1 MKHLGN
7 ISKINV
13 AEAEAV
19 DVVIGGSPCQDLSI
33 AGKRAG
39 LDGAR
44 SGLFMEQI
52 RICREMRERDRAAG
66 RAGIDVRPRFCV
78 WENVPG
84 ALSSNDGEDFR
95 IVLEEF
101 CKVADPSATV
111 PRPPKGKWKSAG
123 CIVGDGYSVAWRIMD
138 ARYYG
143 VPQRRR
149 RISLVADFAGGCAPQ
164 ILFDEQGMC
173 WNLETSQK
181 AWQGITGHAAGSV
194 GGSGCDWGCKCLNPE
209 DPQTKRIFETEGVF
223 HTLCAGE
230 RSGGT
235 ADGVCYSIE
244 GNTVDRESNKNGKG
258 FSEDVSVT
266 LNTQDKH
273 AVAYQVEAF
282 GETGQG
288 YWQNGVQTI
297 RAEGENGP
305 SRPTNLVCF
314 HCQPDPIS
322 SDDVSQRL
330 GGQAQASSGIC
341 YMCYPLNEQIV
352 TRHKALGERTG
363 MGVGKNGDPAFTL
376 QAAHPHM
383 VCYPSVTG
391 SLCARADSSPCVDRG
406 QPFVVEKCGCF
417 MGGQGSAAGGI
428 GYSEQEAPTLKS
440 VMSGGNTVPEVVY
453 DARGNGDG
461 KTVCTITGDHCDR
474 ITDYTPLVLATA
486 QGGAEVG
493 KNESPC
499 LMAGHERPIVSAI
512 DCINM
517 KQVGD
522 VSGTLC
528 AKKAGYSLNYQ
539 NPVVYTAKMRR
550 KYIVRRL
557 TPMEC
562 SRLQGLPDDFAD
574 VPAYEDVSDD
584 ELDFWREVW
593 AEWAEINGKKPK
605 TDNQIRKWLQAPV
618 SESNQYQIYGNG
630 IALPQWVWVLGR
642 ISEKLG
648 KDHPTM
654 ASLFDGSGSFPLIW
668 EAINGKGTAVWS
680 SEVNPEAVR
689 VSRYRI
695 GGDAS
700 C

>member
-13 AEAEAV
+13 AETEAV

-78 WENVPG
+78 WKNVPG

-181 AWQGITGHAAGSV
+181 TWQGITGHAAGSV

-209 DPQTKRIFETEGVF
+209 DP
-223 HTLCAGE
+223 
-230 RSGGT
+230 
-235 ADGVCYSIE
+235 
-244 GNTVDRESNKNGKG
+244 
-258 FSEDVSVT
+258 
-266 LNTQDKH
+266 
-273 AVAYQVEAF
+273 
-282 GETGQG
+282 
-288 YWQNGVQTI
+288 
-297 RAEGENGP
+297 
-305 SRPTNLVCF
+305 
-314 HCQPDPIS
+314 IS
-322 SDDVSQRL
+322 SDDVRQCL
-330 GGQAQASSGIC
+330 GGQAQASSGVC

-486 QGGAEVG
+486 QGRAEVG

-539 NPVVYTAKMRR
+539 NPVVYTAKTRR

-557 TPMEC
+557 TPLEC
-562 SRLQGLPDDFAD
+562 SRLQGLPDDFAN
-574 VPAYEDVSDD
+574 VPAHEDVSDS

-593 AEWAEINGKKPK
+593 AEWAEINEKNPK
-605 TDNQIRKWLQAPV
+605 TDKQIRKWLQAPI

-648 KDHPTM
+648 KDNPTM

>member
-95 IVLEEF
+95 IVIEEF

-173 WNLETSQK
+173 WNLETNRK
-181 AWQGITGHAAGSV
+181 AWKGITGHAAGSV

-209 DPQTKRIFETEGVF
+209 DPQSYRLFETSGAYQ
-223 HTLCAGE
+223 TLYAGE
-230 RSGGT
+230 KSGGQYT
-235 ADGVCYSIE
+235 GVGYSIE

-258 FSEDVSVT
+258 FSEDVSAT

-273 AVAYQVEAF
+273 AV
-282 GETGQG
+282 
-288 YWQNGVQTI
+288 
-297 RAEGENGP
+297 
-305 SRPTNLVCF
+305 
-314 HCQPDPIS
+314 
-322 SDDVSQRL
+322 
-330 GGQAQASSGIC
+330 C
-341 YMCYPLNEQIV
+341 YAPLCYP
-352 TRHKALGERTG
+352 K
-363 MGVGKNGDPAFTL
+363 
-376 QAAHPHM
+376 
-383 VCYPSVTG
+383 VTG

-440 VMSGGNTVPEVVY
+440 VMSGGNTVPEVVF

-493 KNESPC
+493 KDESPC

-512 DCINM
+512 DCVNM

-539 NPVVYTAKMRR
+539 NPVVYTAKTRR

-557 TPMEC
+557 TPLEC
-562 SRLQGLPDDFAD
+562 SRLQGLPDDFAN
-574 VPAYEDVSDD
+574 VPAYEDVSDG
-584 ELDFWREVW
+584 ELNFWREVW
-593 AEWAEINGKKPK
+593 AEWAEINGKNPK
-605 TDNQIRKWLQAPV
+605 TDKQIRKWLQAPV

-648 KDHPTM
+648 KDHPAM

-680 SEVNPEAVR
+680 SEVNPEAIR

>member
-13 AEAEAV
+13 AEAETV

-101 CKVADPSATV
+101 CKVADPSDTV

-181 AWQGITGHAAGSV
+181 AWQRITGHAAGSV

-209 DPQTKRIFETEGVF
+209 DP
-223 HTLCAGE
+223 
-230 RSGGT
+230 
-235 ADGVCYSIE
+235 
-244 GNTVDRESNKNGKG
+244 
-258 FSEDVSVT
+258 
-266 LNTQDKH
+266 
-273 AVAYQVEAF
+273 
-282 GETGQG
+282 
-288 YWQNGVQTI
+288 
-297 RAEGENGP
+297 
-305 SRPTNLVCF
+305 
-314 HCQPDPIS
+314 IS
-322 SDDVSQRL
+322 SDDVSQCL

-341 YMCYPLNEQIV
+341 S
-352 TRHKALGERTG
+352 
-363 MGVGKNGDPAFTL
+363 
-376 QAAHPHM
+376 
-383 VCYPSVTG
+383 PSVTG
-391 SLCARADSSPCVDRG
+391 SLCERADSSPCVDRG

-417 MGGQGSAAGGI
+417 IGRQGSAAGGI
-428 GYSEQEAPTLKS
+428 GYSEQEATTLKS
-440 VMSGGNTVPEVVY
+440 DNTGLEVVY
-453 DARGNGDG
+453 EDRENGDG

-474 ITDYTPLVLATA
+474 ITDYTPLVLATG

-493 KNESPC
+493 KDESPC

-557 TPMEC
+557 TPLEC

-574 VPAYEDVSDD
+574 VPAYEDASDG
-584 ELDFWREVW
+584 ELDFWHEVW
-593 AEWAEINGKKPK
+593 AEWAEINGKNPK
-605 TDNQIRKWLQAPV
+605 TDKQIRKWLQAPI

-680 SEVNPEAVR
+680 SEVNPEAIR

>member
-209 DPQTKRIFETEGVF
+209 DPQSKRLFEVDGSF
-223 HTLCAGE
+223 HSLYAGE
-230 RSGGT
+230 CGGGKN
-235 ADGVCYSIE
+235 DGVCYSIE
-244 GNTVDRESNKNGKG
+244 GNTVDRESNKHGKG
-258 FSEDVSVT
+258 FSVDVSPT
-266 LNTQDKH
+266 LHVQDKH
-273 AVAYQVEAF
+273 
-282 GETGQG
+282 
-288 YWQNGVQTI
+288 
-297 RAEGENGP
+297 P
-305 SRPTNLVCF
+305 
-314 HCQPDPIS
+314 
-322 SDDVSQRL
+322 
-330 GGQAQASSGIC
+330 
-341 YMCYPLNEQIV
+341 
-352 TRHKALGERTG
+352 
-363 MGVGKNGDPAFTL
+363 
-376 QAAHPHM
+376 
-383 VCYPSVTG
+383 
-391 SLCARADSSPCVDRG
+391 
-406 QPFVVEKCGCF
+406 
-417 MGGQGSAAGGI
+417 
-428 GYSEQEAPTLKS
+428 
-440 VMSGGNTVPEVVY
+440 VVY
-453 DARGNGDG
+453 DARGHGDG
-461 KTVCTITGDHCDR
+461 KAVCTVTGDHCDR
-474 ITDYTPLVLATA
+474 ITDYTPLVLGTG

-493 KNESPC
+493 KDERPC
-499 LMAGHERPIVSAI
+499 LNCNHEQPIVAYGGMPPRQ
-512 DCINM
+512 CI
-517 KQVGD
+517 
-522 VSGTLC
+522 
-528 AKKAGYSLNYQ
+528 
-539 NPVVYTAKMRR
+539 
-550 KYIVRRL
+550 IRRL
-557 TPMEC
+557 TPLEC

-574 VPAYEDVSDD
+574 VPAYEDVSDG

-593 AEWAEINGKKPK
+593 AEWAEINGKNPK
-605 TDNQIRKWLQAPV
+605 TDKQIRKWLQAPI

-642 ISEKLG
+642 ISERLG
-648 KDHPTM
+648 KEHPTM

-680 SEVNPEAVR
+680 SEVNPEAIR

>member
-101 CKVADPSATV
+101 CKVAGPSATV

-164 ILFDEQGMC
+164 ILFDEQGLC

-194 GGSGCDWGCKCLNPE
+194 GGSGRDWECKCLNPE
-209 DPQTKRIFETEGVF
+209 DPQSKRFFEVDGSF
-223 HTLCAGE
+223 HSLYAGE
-230 RSGGT
+230 CGSGKN
-235 ADGVCYSIE
+235 DGVCYSIE

-258 FSEDVSVT
+258 FSEDVSAT
-266 LNTQDKH
+266 LNTQDKY
-273 AVAYQVEAF
+273 AVCYAP
-282 GETGQG
+282 
-288 YWQNGVQTI
+288 I
-297 RAEGENGP
+297 
-305 SRPTNLVCF
+305 CF
-314 HCQPDPIS
+314 HCQQDPIS
-322 SDDVSQRL
+322 SDEISPCL
-330 GGQAQASSGIC
+330 GGQTQSSSAIC
-341 YMCYPLNEQIV
+341 YPKE
-352 TRHKALGERTG
+352 
-363 MGVGKNGDPAFTL
+363 
-376 QAAHPHM
+376 
-383 VCYPSVTG
+383 TG

-428 GYSEQEAPTLKS
+428 GYSEKEAPTLKS

-453 DARGNGDG
+453 DARRNGDG

-474 ITDYTPLVLATA
+474 ITDYTPLVLATG
-486 QGGAEVG
+486 QGGAEIG
-493 KNESPC
+493 NDESPC
-499 LMAGHERPIVSAI
+499 LNCNHEQPIAAYGGI
-512 DCINM
+512 
-517 KQVGD
+517 
-522 VSGTLC
+522 
-528 AKKAGYSLNYQ
+528 
-539 NPVVYTAKMRR
+539 PPR

-557 TPMEC
+557 TPLEC
-562 SRLQGLPDDFAD
+562 SRLQGLPDDFAN
-574 VPAYEDVSDD
+574 VPAYEGVSDS
-584 ELDFWREVW
+584 ELDFWRGAW
-593 AEWAEINGKKPK
+593 AEWAEINGQKPK
-605 TDNQIRKWLQAPV
+605 TDNQILKWLQKPI
-618 SESNQYQIYGNG
+618 SESSQYQIYGNG

-642 ISEKLG
+642 ISETLG
-648 KDHPTM
+648 KGHPTM

-680 SEVNPEAVR
+680 SEVNPEAIR

-695 GGDAS
+695 GGKTE
-700 C
+700 

>member
-19 DVVIGGSPCQDLSI
+19 DVVIGGSPCQNLSI

-209 DPQTKRIFETEGVF
+209 DPQSKRLFEVDGSF
-223 HTLCAGE
+223 HSLYAGE
-230 RSGGT
+230 CGGGKN
-235 ADGVCYSIE
+235 DGVCYSIE

-258 FSEDVSVT
+258 FSVDVSPT
-266 LNTQDKH
+266 LNVQDKH
-273 AVAYQVEAF
+273 AV
-282 GETGQG
+282 
-288 YWQNGVQTI
+288 
-297 RAEGENGP
+297 
-305 SRPTNLVCF
+305 C
-314 HCQPDPIS
+314 
-322 SDDVSQRL
+322 
-330 GGQAQASSGIC
+330 
-341 YMCYPLNEQIV
+341 
-352 TRHKALGERTG
+352 
-363 MGVGKNGDPAFTL
+363 
-376 QAAHPHM
+376 
-383 VCYPSVTG
+383 
-391 SLCARADSSPCVDRG
+391 
-406 QPFVVEKCGCF
+406 
-417 MGGQGSAAGGI
+417 
-428 GYSEQEAPTLKS
+428 
-440 VMSGGNTVPEVVY
+440 Y

-474 ITDYTPLVLATA
+474 ITDYTPLVLATGN
-486 QGGAEVG
+486 GG
-493 KNESPC
+493 NESPC
-499 LMAGHERPIVSAI
+499 LNCNHEQPIAAYGGI
-512 DCINM
+512 
-517 KQVGD
+517 
-522 VSGTLC
+522 
-528 AKKAGYSLNYQ
+528 
-539 NPVVYTAKMRR
+539 PPR

-557 TPMEC
+557 TPLEC
-562 SRLQGLPDDFAD
+562 SRLQGLPDDFANI
-574 VPAYEDVSDD
+574 PAYEDVSDG
-584 ELDFWREVW
+584 ELDFWHEVW
-593 AEWAEINGKKPK
+593 AEWAEINGKKSK
-605 TDNQIRKWLQAPV
+605 TDKQIRKWLQAPV

-695 GGDAS
+695 GGETE
-700 C
+700 

>member
-19 DVVIGGSPCQDLSI
+19 DVVVGGSPCQDLSI

-101 CKVADPSATV
+101 CKVADPSAVV

-209 DPQTKRIFETEGVF
+209 DPQSKRLFEVDGSF
-223 HTLCAGE
+223 HSLYAGE
-230 RSGGT
+230 CGSGRN
-235 ADGVCYSIE
+235 DGVCYSIE

-258 FSEDVSVT
+258 FSEDVSPT
-266 LNTQDKH
+266 LNVQDKH
-273 AVAYQVEAF
+273 AV
-282 GETGQG
+282 
-288 YWQNGVQTI
+288 
-297 RAEGENGP
+297 
-305 SRPTNLVCF
+305 C
-314 HCQPDPIS
+314 
-322 SDDVSQRL
+322 
-330 GGQAQASSGIC
+330 
-341 YMCYPLNEQIV
+341 
-352 TRHKALGERTG
+352 
-363 MGVGKNGDPAFTL
+363 
-376 QAAHPHM
+376 
-383 VCYPSVTG
+383 
-391 SLCARADSSPCVDRG
+391 
-406 QPFVVEKCGCF
+406 
-417 MGGQGSAAGGI
+417 
-428 GYSEQEAPTLKS
+428 
-440 VMSGGNTVPEVVY
+440 Y

-474 ITDYTPLVLATA
+474 ITDYTPLVLASW
-486 QGGAEVG
+486 QGGAEIG
-493 KNESPC
+493 KDESQC
-499 LMAGHERPIVSAI
+499 LMAGQERPIVSAI

-528 AKKAGYSLNYQ
+528 AKKADYSLNYQ
-539 NPVVYTAKMRR
+539 NPVVYPQLTGSICANSHPGGITGQDAFNDMLPVISTGKCNRR
-550 KYIVRRL
+550 YIVRRL
-557 TPMEC
+557 TSLEC

-574 VPAYEDVSDD
+574 VPAYEDVSDG

-605 TDNQIRKWLQAPV
+605 TDKQIRKWLQAPI

-642 ISEKLG
+642 ISEQLG

>member
-13 AEAEAV
+13 AEAETV

-101 CKVADPSATV
+101 CKVADPSAVV

-173 WNLETSQK
+173 WKLETSQK

-209 DPQTKRIFETEGVF
+209 DPQSKN
-223 HTLCAGE
+223 LYAGACG
-230 RSGGT
+230 SGKN
-235 ADGVCYSIE
+235 DGVCYSIE

-258 FSEDVSVT
+258 FSEDVSAT

-273 AVAYQVEAF
+273 AVCY
-282 GETGQG
+282 
-288 YWQNGVQTI
+288 
-297 RAEGENGP
+297 
-305 SRPTNLVCF
+305 
-314 HCQPDPIS
+314 
-322 SDDVSQRL
+322 
-330 GGQAQASSGIC
+330 ASL
-341 YMCYPLNEQIV
+341 CYP
-352 TRHKALGERTG
+352 K
-363 MGVGKNGDPAFTL
+363 
-376 QAAHPHM
+376 
-383 VCYPSVTG
+383 VTG
-391 SLCARADSSPCVDRG
+391 SLCARANSSPCVDRG

-417 MGGQGSAAGGI
+417 MDGQDSAASGI

-474 ITDYTPLVLATA
+474 ITDYTPLVLATG

-493 KNESPC
+493 KDESPC
-499 LMAGHERPIVSAI
+499 LNCNHEQPIAAYGGI
-512 DCINM
+512 
-517 KQVGD
+517 
-522 VSGTLC
+522 
-528 AKKAGYSLNYQ
+528 
-539 NPVVYTAKMRR
+539 PPR

-557 TPMEC
+557 TPLEC

-574 VPAYEDVSDD
+574 VPAYEDVSDG

-605 TDNQIRKWLQAPV
+605 TDKQIRQWLQAPV

-642 ISEKLG
+642 ISEQLG

-680 SEVNPEAVR
+680 SEVKPEAVR

>member
-111 PRPPKGKWKSAG
+111 PRPPKGKWKSVG
-123 CIVGDGYSVAWRIMD
+123 GIVGDGYSVAWRIMD

-164 ILFDEQGMC
+164 ILFDEQGMR

-181 AWQGITGHAAGSV
+181 AWKGIIGHAAGSV

-209 DPQTKRIFETEGVF
+209 DPQSKRLFEVDGSF
-223 HTLCAGE
+223 HSFYAGE
-230 RSGGT
+230 CGGGKN
-235 ADGVCYSIE
+235 DGVCYSIK

-258 FSEDVSVT
+258 FSEDVSAT

-273 AVAYQVEAF
+273 AVCY
-282 GETGQG
+282 
-288 YWQNGVQTI
+288 
-297 RAEGENGP
+297 
-305 SRPTNLVCF
+305 
-314 HCQPDPIS
+314 
-322 SDDVSQRL
+322 
-330 GGQAQASSGIC
+330 ASL
-341 YMCYPLNEQIV
+341 CYP
-352 TRHKALGERTG
+352 K
-363 MGVGKNGDPAFTL
+363 
-376 QAAHPHM
+376 
-383 VCYPSVTG
+383 VTG

-406 QPFVVEKCGCF
+406 QLFVVKKCGCF

-474 ITDYTPLVLATA
+474 ITDYTPLVLATG

-493 KNESPC
+493 KDESPC
-499 LMAGHERPIVSAI
+499 LNCNHEQPIAAYGGI
-512 DCINM
+512 
-517 KQVGD
+517 
-522 VSGTLC
+522 
-528 AKKAGYSLNYQ
+528 
-539 NPVVYTAKMRR
+539 PPR
-550 KYIVRRL
+550 KYIARRL
-557 TPMEC
+557 TPLEC

-574 VPAYEDVSDD
+574 VPAYEDVSDG

-593 AEWAEINGKKPK
+593 AEWAEINGKNPK
-605 TDNQIRKWLQAPV
+605 TDKQIRKWLQAPI

-654 ASLFDGSGSFPLIW
+654 ASMFDGSGSFPLIW

>member
-1 MKHLGN
+1 
-7 ISKINV
+7 
-13 AEAEAV
+13 
-19 DVVIGGSPCQDLSI
+19 
-33 AGKRAG
+33 
-39 LDGAR
+39 
-44 SGLFMEQI
+44 
-52 RICREMRERDRAAG
+52 
-66 RAGIDVRPRFCV
+66 
-78 WENVPG
+78 
-84 ALSSNDGEDFR
+84 
-95 IVLEEF
+95 
-101 CKVADPSATV
+101 
-111 PRPPKGKWKSAG
+111 
-123 CIVGDGYSVAWRIMD
+123 
-138 ARYYG
+138 
-143 VPQRRR
+143 
-149 RISLVADFAGGCAPQ
+149 
-164 ILFDEQGMC
+164 MC

-209 DPQTKRIFETEGVF
+209 DPQSKRLFEVDGSF
-223 HTLCAGE
+223 HSLYAGE
-230 RSGGT
+230 CGGGKN
-235 ADGVCYSIE
+235 DGVCYSIE

-258 FSEDVSVT
+258 FSEDVSAT

-288 YWQNGVQTI
+288 YWQNGVQTL
-297 RAEGENGP
+297 RAEGENRP

-314 HCQPDPIS
+314 HCQQDPIS
-322 SDDVSQRL
+322 SDDVSQCL
-330 GGQAQASSGIC
+330 GGQAQASSGVR

-453 DARGNGDG
+453 DGRGNGDG

-474 ITDYTPLVLATA
+474 ITDYTPLVLA
-486 QGGAEVG
+486 
-493 KNESPC
+493 
-499 LMAGHERPIVSAI
+499 AG
-512 DCINM
+512 
-517 KQVGD
+517 
-522 VSGTLC
+522 
-528 AKKAGYSLNYQ
+528 Q
-539 NPVVYTAKMRR
+539 NPVVYPQLTGSLCANSHPGGITGQDAFNDMLPVISTGKCNRR
-550 KYIVRRL
+550 YIVRRL
-557 TPMEC
+557 TPLEC

-574 VPAYEDVSDD
+574 VPAYEDVSDG
-584 ELDFWREVW
+584 ELDFWRGAWV
-593 AEWAEINGKKPK
+593 EWAEINGKKPK
-605 TDNQIRKWLQAPV
+605 TDKQIRKWLQAPI

-648 KDHPTM
+648 KDQPTM

-680 SEVNPEAVR
+680 SEVNPEAIR

>member
-101 CKVADPSATV
+101 CKVADPSAIV

-123 CIVGDGYSVAWRIMD
+123 CIVGDGFSVAWRIMD

-209 DPQTKRIFETEGVF
+209 DPQSYRLFETSGAYQ
-223 HTLCAGE
+223 TLYAGE
-230 RSGGT
+230 KSGGQYT
-235 ADGVCYSIE
+235 GVCYSIE

-258 FSEDVSVT
+258 FSEDVSAT

-288 YWQNGVQTI
+288 YWQNGIQTI
-297 RAEGENGP
+297 RAEGENRP

-314 HCQPDPIS
+314 HCQQDPIS
-322 SDDVSQRL
+322 SDDVSQCL
-330 GGQAQASSGIC
+330 GGQAQASS
-341 YMCYPLNEQIV
+341 
-352 TRHKALGERTG
+352 
-363 MGVGKNGDPAFTL
+363 
-376 QAAHPHM
+376 
-383 VCYPSVTG
+383 
-391 SLCARADSSPCVDRG
+391 
-406 QPFVVEKCGCF
+406 
-417 MGGQGSAAGGI
+417 
-428 GYSEQEAPTLKS
+428 
-440 VMSGGNTVPEVVY
+440 GNTVPEVVY

-474 ITDYTPLVLATA
+474 ITDYTPLVLAT
-486 QGGAEVG
+486 G
-493 KNESPC
+493 
-499 LMAGHERPIVSAI
+499 
-512 DCINM
+512 
-517 KQVGD
+517 
-522 VSGTLC
+522 
-528 AKKAGYSLNYQ
+528 Q
-539 NPVVYTAKMRR
+539 NPVVYPQLTGSICANSHPGGITGQDAFNDMLPVISTGKCNRR
-550 KYIVRRL
+550 YIVRRL
-557 TPMEC
+557 TPLEC

-574 VPAYEDVSDD
+574 VSAYEDVSDG

-605 TDNQIRKWLQAPV
+605 TDKQIRKWLQAPI

-648 KDHPTM
+648 KEQPTM

-680 SEVNPEAVR
+680 SEVNPEAIR

>member
-181 AWQGITGHAAGSV
+181 AWQGITGHATGSV
-194 GGSGCDWGCKCLNPE
+194 GGSGCDWGCKCLNQ
-209 DPQTKRIFETEGVF
+209 DPKSKRLFEVDGSF
-223 HTLCAGE
+223 HSLYAGE
-230 RSGGT
+230 CGGGKN
-235 ADGVCYSIE
+235 DGVCYSIE

-258 FSEDVSVT
+258 FSEDVSAT

-273 AVAYQVEAF
+273 AVRYAP
-282 GETGQG
+282 
-288 YWQNGVQTI
+288 I
-297 RAEGENGP
+297 
-305 SRPTNLVCF
+305 CF
-314 HCQPDPIS
+314 HCQQDPIS
-322 SDDVSQRL
+322 SDDVSQCL
-330 GGQAQASSGIC
+330 GGQVQASSGS
-341 YMCYPLNEQIV
+341 
-352 TRHKALGERTG
+352 
-363 MGVGKNGDPAFTL
+363 
-376 QAAHPHM
+376 
-383 VCYPSVTG
+383 CYPSVTG

-474 ITDYTPLVLATA
+474 ITEYTPLVLAT
-486 QGGAEVG
+486 G
-493 KNESPC
+493 
-499 LMAGHERPIVSAI
+499 
-512 DCINM
+512 
-517 KQVGD
+517 
-522 VSGTLC
+522 
-528 AKKAGYSLNYQ
+528 Q
-539 NPVVYTAKMRR
+539 NPVVYPQLTGSLCANSHPGGITGQDAFNDMLPVISTGKRNRR
-550 KYIVRRL
+550 YIIRRL

-668 EAINGKGTAVWS
+668 EVINGKGTAVWS

>member
-13 AEAEAV
+13 AGAEAV

-66 RAGIDVRPRFCV
+66 RAGIDVRPRFGV

-111 PRPPKGKWKSAG
+111 SRPPKGKWKSAG

-194 GGSGCDWGCKCLNPE
+194 GGSGCDWGCKCLNPK
-209 DPQTKRIFETEGVF
+209 DSQSKRLFEVDGSF
-223 HTLCAGE
+223 HSLYAGE
-230 RSGGT
+230 CGGGKN
-235 ADGVCYSIE
+235 DGVCYSIE

-258 FSEDVSVT
+258 FSEDVSAT

-273 AVAYQVEAF
+273 AVCYAP
-282 GETGQG
+282 
-288 YWQNGVQTI
+288 I
-297 RAEGENGP
+297 
-305 SRPTNLVCF
+305 CF
-314 HCQPDPIS
+314 HCQQDPIS
-322 SDDVSQRL
+322 SDDVSQCL
-330 GGQAQASSGIC
+330 GGQAQASSGSC
-341 YMCYPLNEQIV
+341 
-352 TRHKALGERTG
+352 
-363 MGVGKNGDPAFTL
+363 F
-376 QAAHPHM
+376 
-383 VCYPSVTG
+383 PSVTG

-428 GYSEQEAPTLKS
+428 GYSEKEAPTLKS

-539 NPVVYTAKMRR
+539 NPVVYTAKTRR

-557 TPMEC
+557 TPLEC

-574 VPAYEDVSDD
+574 VPAYEDVSDC

-593 AEWAEINGKKPK
+593 AEWAEINGKNPK
-605 TDNQIRKWLQAPV
+605 TDKQIRKWLQAPV

-680 SEVNPEAVR
+680 SEVNPEAIR

-695 GGDAS
+695 GGETE
-700 C
+700 

>member
-13 AEAEAV
+13 AEAETV

-209 DPQTKRIFETEGVF
+209 DPQSKILLEVDGSF
-223 HTLCAGE
+223 HSLYAGE
-230 RSGGT
+230 CGGGNN
-235 ADGVCYSIE
+235 DGVCYSIE
-244 GNTVDRESNKNGKG
+244 GNTVDRASNKNGKG
-258 FSEDVSVT
+258 FSEDVSAT

-273 AVAYQVEAF
+273 AV
-282 GETGQG
+282 
-288 YWQNGVQTI
+288 
-297 RAEGENGP
+297 
-305 SRPTNLVCF
+305 
-314 HCQPDPIS
+314 
-322 SDDVSQRL
+322 
-330 GGQAQASSGIC
+330 C
-341 YMCYPLNEQIV
+341 YAPLCYP
-352 TRHKALGERTG
+352 K
-363 MGVGKNGDPAFTL
+363 
-376 QAAHPHM
+376 
-383 VCYPSVTG
+383 VTG
-391 SLCARADSSPCVDRG
+391 SLCARADSSPCLDRG

-539 NPVVYTAKMRR
+539 NPVVYTAKTRR

-574 VPAYEDVSDD
+574 VPAYEDVSDG
-584 ELDFWREVW
+584 ELDFWREVL

-605 TDNQIRKWLQAPV
+605 TDKQIRKWLQAPI

-648 KDHPTM
+648 KGNPTM

-680 SEVNPEAVR
+680 SEVNPEAIR

-695 GGDAS
+695 GGDAP

>member
-1 MKHLGN
+1 M
-7 ISKINV
+7 
-13 AEAEAV
+13 
-19 DVVIGGSPCQDLSI
+19 IGGSPCQDLSI

-66 RAGIDVRPRFCV
+66 RSGIDVRPRFCV

-181 AWQGITGHAAGSV
+181 AWQEITGHAAGSV

-209 DPQTKRIFETEGVF
+209 DP
-223 HTLCAGE
+223 
-230 RSGGT
+230 
-235 ADGVCYSIE
+235 
-244 GNTVDRESNKNGKG
+244 
-258 FSEDVSVT
+258 
-266 LNTQDKH
+266 
-273 AVAYQVEAF
+273 
-282 GETGQG
+282 
-288 YWQNGVQTI
+288 
-297 RAEGENGP
+297 
-305 SRPTNLVCF
+305 
-314 HCQPDPIS
+314 IS
-322 SDDVSQRL
+322 SDDVRQCL
-330 GGQAQASSGIC
+330 GGQAQASSGVC

-406 QPFVVEKCGCF
+406 KPFVVEKCGCF

-517 KQVGD
+517 KQVED

-539 NPVVYTAKMRR
+539 NPVVYTAKTRR

-557 TPMEC
+557 TPLEC

-574 VPAYEDVSDD
+574 VPAYEDVSDG
-584 ELDFWREVW
+584 ELNFWREVW

-668 EAINGKGTAVWS
+668 EAINGNGTAVWS

>member
-7 ISKINV
+7 ISKIKV

-19 DVVIGGSPCQDLSI
+19 DVAIGGSPCQDLSI

-143 VPQRRR
+143 VPQCRR

-209 DPQTKRIFETEGVF
+209 DPQSKS
-223 HTLCAGE
+223 LYAGAC
-230 RSGGT
+230 GGGKN
-235 ADGVCYSIE
+235 AGVCYSIE

-258 FSEDVSVT
+258 FSEDVSAT

-273 AVAYQVEAF
+273 AVCYAP
-282 GETGQG
+282 
-288 YWQNGVQTI
+288 I
-297 RAEGENGP
+297 
-305 SRPTNLVCF
+305 CF
-314 HCQPDPIS
+314 HCQQDPIS
-322 SDDVSQRL
+322 SDDVSQCL
-330 GGQAQASSGIC
+330 GGQAQASSGSC
-341 YMCYPLNEQIV
+341 
-352 TRHKALGERTG
+352 
-363 MGVGKNGDPAFTL
+363 F
-376 QAAHPHM
+376 
-383 VCYPSVTG
+383 PSVTG

-428 GYSEQEAPTLKS
+428 GYSEKEAPTLKS

-539 NPVVYTAKMRR
+539 NPVVYTAKTRR

-557 TPMEC
+557 TPLEC

-574 VPAYEDVSDD
+574 VPAYEDVSDG
-584 ELDFWREVW
+584 ELDFWHEVW
-593 AEWAEINGKKPK
+593 AEWAEINGKNPK
-605 TDNQIRKWLQAPV
+605 TDKQIRKWLQAPI

-630 IALPQWVWVLGR
+630 ISLPQWVWVLGR
-642 ISEKLG
+642 ITEKLG
-648 KDHPTM
+648 KDQPTM

-680 SEVNPEAVR
+680 SEVNPEAIR

>member
-7 ISKINV
+7 ISKINI

-52 RICREMRERDRAAG
+52 RICREMRERDRTAG

-101 CKVADPSATV
+101 CKVADPSVTV
-111 PRPPKGKWKSAG
+111 PRPTKGKWKSAG

-164 ILFDEQGMC
+164 ILFDEKGMC

-194 GGSGCDWGCKCLNPE
+194 GGSGCAWGCKCLNPE
-209 DPQTKRIFETEGVF
+209 DP
-223 HTLCAGE
+223 
-230 RSGGT
+230 
-235 ADGVCYSIE
+235 
-244 GNTVDRESNKNGKG
+244 
-258 FSEDVSVT
+258 
-266 LNTQDKH
+266 
-273 AVAYQVEAF
+273 
-282 GETGQG
+282 
-288 YWQNGVQTI
+288 
-297 RAEGENGP
+297 
-305 SRPTNLVCF
+305 
-314 HCQPDPIS
+314 IS
-322 SDDVSQRL
+322 SDDVSQCL
-330 GGQAQASSGIC
+330 GGQAQASSGVR
-341 YMCYPLNEQIV
+341 YMCYPLNEKIV

-363 MGVGKNGDPAFTL
+363 MGIGKNGDPAFTL

-428 GYSEQEAPTLKS
+428 GYSEKEEPTLKS

-461 KTVCTITGDHCDR
+461 KTVCPITDDHCDR
-474 ITDYTPLVLATA
+474 ITDYTPLVLATG

-493 KNESPC
+493 KDESPC
-499 LMAGHERPIVSAI
+499 MNCNHEQPIA
-512 DCINM
+512 
-517 KQVGD
+517 
-522 VSGTLC
+522 
-528 AKKAGYSLNYQ
+528 
-539 NPVVYTAKMRR
+539 VYGGIPPR

-557 TPMEC
+557 TTLEC

-574 VPAYEDVSDD
+574 VPAYEDVSDG

-593 AEWAEINGKKPK
+593 AEWSEINGKKPK
-605 TDNQIRKWLQAPV
+605 TDKQIRQWMQAPV
-618 SESNQYQIYGNG
+618 SESNQYKIYGNG

-642 ISEKLG
+642 VSEKLG
-648 KDHPTM
+648 KEHPTM

-680 SEVNPEAVR
+680 SEVNPEAIR
-689 VSRYRI
+689 VSRYRVGEETI
-695 GGDAS
+695 SRYGKSWRCWPRKPTPEQMAAEKWEDEP
-700 C
+700 